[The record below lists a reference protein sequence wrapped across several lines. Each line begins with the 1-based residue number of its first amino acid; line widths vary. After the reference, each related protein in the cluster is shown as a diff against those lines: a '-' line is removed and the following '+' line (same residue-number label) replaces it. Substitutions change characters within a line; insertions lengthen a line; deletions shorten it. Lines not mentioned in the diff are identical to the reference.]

1 MVKSSLDVKTLD
13 VKIYE
18 LREEPENLQLLLDV
32 ISMIYEQHEELA
44 AGDAKLKDFDVV
56 NYIFSRC
63 SKS

>member
-32 ISMIYEQHEELA
+32 ISMIYENMKNSWRETQ
-44 AGDAKLKDFDVV
+44 
-56 NYIFSRC
+56 S
-63 SKS
+63 